1 MDIQFYDSGGRFGKI
16 HNCHDLRDLRLGNA
30 DVVVEVKFAIFN

>member
-16 HNCHDLRDLRLGNA
+16 HNCHHLCDLRLGNA
-30 DVVVEVKFAIFN
+30 NVMVEEKFAILN